1 MALVDYSESES
12 SDSEKERPAT
22 RPALKKRVVD
32 HRGKIIVNLPPP
44 PSSSTTAQGSSS
56 SSPPPAKRARTSGSG
71 LFSGFNS
78 LLPPPKKTTRSVALK
93 TSTEPGFDRGADN
106 GSSAAVDAQPP
117 AETCASPPQPTPPSN
132 GDKPPQTQ
140 EKAPQSESIGKPTM
154 FKPLSVA
161 RSAHKKKTKTS
172 PAAKAKETHSTPSSP
187 APTPKKQSL
196 FSLHTEIEASTPKI
210 EANSVEYSTAPL
222 LDTASVSTPAA
233 EPGADD
239 GHPLPPHGQTHR
251 LDTIANDLNLSAAAR
266 RELFGRNA
274 SINVAQPVINYNM
287 DDEYQRNEQLRAAG
301 EQQTHNPVRAI
312 QGGKHNLRQL
322 VQNVQSQRDALEDSF
337 AQGKSNRKD
346 ASSRYG
352 WR

>member
-1 MALVDYSESES
+1 MALVDYSESEG
-12 SDSEKERPAT
+12 SEPETERPAT
-22 RPALKKRVVD
+22 RSAPKKRVVD

-44 PSSSTTAQGSSS
+44 SSSSTTTQGSSS
-56 SSPPPAKRARTSGSG
+56 SSPPPAKRARTSGAG
-71 LFSGFNS
+71 LFAGFNS
-78 LLPPPKKTTRSVALK
+78 MLPPPKKTTRSVALK
-93 TSTEPGFDRGADN
+93 TSAEPGFDRGADN
-106 GSSAAVDAQPP
+106 GSSAAVDAQIP
-117 AETCASPPQPTPPSN
+117 TDSLKSPPKSTSPSQ
-132 GDKPPQTQ
+132 DKLPQTM
-140 EKAPQSESIGKPTM
+140 EEPPRAKPIGKSTM

-161 RSAHKKKTKTS
+161 RSAHKKKTKT
-172 PAAKAKETHSTPSSP
+172 PIAVTAKETISAPSAQAP
-187 APTPKKQSL
+187 APKKQSL
-196 FSLHTEIEASTPKI
+196 FSLHTEVDASTSKTEAS
-210 EANSVEYSTAPL
+210 AVEYSTAPL
-222 LDTASVSTPAA
+222 FDTASASTPAA
-233 EPGADD
+233 EPPDD
-239 GHPLPPHGQTHR
+239 GPPHGELHR

-301 EQQTHNPVRAI
+301 EQQIHNPVRAI
-312 QGGKHNLRQL
+312 QSGKHNLRQL

>member
-1 MALVDYSESES
+1 MALVDYSESEG
-12 SDSEKERPAT
+12 SESETEWPAARPA
-22 RPALKKRVVD
+22 PKKRVVD

-44 PSSSTTAQGSSS
+44 ASSSSSNQKS
-56 SSPPPAKRARTSGSG
+56 PSSPPPAKRARTSGSG

-78 LLPPPKKTTRSVALK
+78 LLPPPKKTTRPVALK
-93 TSTEPGFDRGADN
+93 TSAEPGFDRGAEN
-106 GSSAAVDAQPP
+106 GSPAAVDAVAP
-117 AETCASPPQPTPPSN
+117 AEASESSPQPQPSS
-132 GDKPPQTQ
+132 Q
-140 EKAPQSESIGKPTM
+140 EKPARAEPMGKPTM

-161 RSAHKKKTKTS
+161 RSAHKKKTKIVNATAT
-172 PAAKAKETHSTPSSP
+172 AAKGGDILAPP
-187 APTPKKQSL
+187 APPIPTPKKRSL
-196 FSLHTEIEASTPKI
+196 FSLHTEIEASAPKT
-210 EANSVEYSTAPL
+210 EASTMEYSTAPL
-222 LDTASVSTPAA
+222 SDNAPASAPAA
-233 EPGADD
+233 EPPDD
-239 GHPLPPHGQTHR
+239 DPPPYYEREPHR

-274 SINVAQPVINYNM
+274 SANAAQPVINYNM

-301 EQQTHNPVRAI
+301 EQQIHNPVRAI

-346 ASSRYG
+346 AGSRYG